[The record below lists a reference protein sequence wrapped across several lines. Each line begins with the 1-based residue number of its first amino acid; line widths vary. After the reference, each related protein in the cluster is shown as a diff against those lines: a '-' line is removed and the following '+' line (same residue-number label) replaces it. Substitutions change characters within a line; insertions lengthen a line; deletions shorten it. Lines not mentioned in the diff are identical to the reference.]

1 MTLLKNLDLELTMDY
16 FRTCKK
22 VEEFRLGLVKRLK
35 NFLDLEPAR
44 FFKHTGYPVEP
55 YWQLEP
61 LLSPTHSFIK
71 VILKRSLV
79 IKIG

>member
-55 YWQLEP
+55 Y
-61 LLSPTHSFIK
+61 
-71 VILKRSLV
+71 
-79 IKIG
+79 